1 MADDIE
7 LVQGTLDLLV
17 LKVLSWGRMH
27 GYTIMSRLREATD
40 ESLRLEDA
48 ALYPAL
54 HRLEARGLIESSWGL
69 SENNRK
75 ARFYTLSAAGRRELA
90 GQAKSWKRY
99 ADMVAQ
105 VLGSRGR

>member
-7 LVQGTLDLLV
+7 LLQGTLDLLV

-27 GYTIMSRLREATD
+27 GYTIMARLREATG
-40 ESLRLEDA
+40 SVLHLEDA

-69 SENNRK
+69 SENNRR
-75 ARFYTLSAAGRRELA
+75 ARFYTLSAKGKKALA
-90 GQAKSWKRY
+90 GQAKSWQRY
-99 ADMVAQ
+99 VAMVAQ
-105 VLGSRGR
+105 VLESRG